1 MKNIGIFIGNFNPIH
16 LGHTSFLK
24 NIKKEYS
31 LDTIFLIPI
40 ENKNE
45 ENLNHIPIKEKREL
59 CQLAI
64 KNLEFIKLYPENFK
78 ENEDTLKFLNDIKNK
93 EKDCN
98 LFLVVGPFSLAEL
111 EKNNDIEKILKLAKV
126 ITLVP
131 LKLFEKLTKKFE
143 SFIIKPSRL
152 KPIQSRKL
160 RILIAQKKEFSTYL
174 NNNVFEQIKK
184 HKLFFGKESLFL
196 ECYDICRQNTSK
208 KRFSH
213 CNFVAKAAAELA
225 AIYGEDEMDARIA
238 GLMHDLM
245 KEKTKE
251 YMQNIFNSYNFK
263 LNDAQKI
270 NPKVWHGIVGALY
283 LENVLEIDNKK
294 IINAVK
300 YHTVPRKHM
309 SNFEKI
315 IFMAD
320 RISQDRKYKDVQFL
334 RDLSKKNIDDAV
346 LYSLKNTISSLI
358 KKESTISTPTIECYN
373 TLILKKTENLKEN
386 ENKWID

>member
-31 LDTIFLIPI
+31 IDNIFLIPI

-64 KNLEFIKLYPENFK
+64 KNLEFIELYPQNIK
-78 ENEDTLKFLNDIKNK
+78 ENADILEFLRNIKTK
-93 EKDCN
+93 EKECN
-98 LFLVVGPFSLAEL
+98 LFLVIGPFSLTQL
-111 EKNNDIEKILKLAKV
+111 EKNHNIKEILKLAKI
-126 ITLVP
+126 ITLAP
-131 LKLFEKLTKKFE
+131 IKLYESLKQKFE
-143 SFIIKPSRL
+143 NIIIKPSRL

-160 RILIAQKKEFSTYL
+160 RILIAQKKEFSCYL
-174 NNNVFEQIKK
+174 NNNVFERIKTQ
-184 HKLFFGKESLFL
+184 KLFFGKKSLFL

-213 CNFVAKAAAELA
+213 CNFVAKAAGELA
-225 AIYGEDEMDARIA
+225 NIYNEDEMDAKIA
-238 GLMHDLM
+238 GLMHDFM

-251 YMQNIFNSYNFK
+251 YMQNIFTSYNFK
-263 LNDAQKI
+263 LNETQKI

-283 LENVLEIDNKK
+283 LEHILEIDNKK
-294 IINAVK
+294 IINAIK

-334 RDLSKKNIDDAV
+334 RDLSKKNLDEAI
-346 LYSLKNTISSLI
+346 LYSLKNTITSLI

-373 TLILKKTENLKEN
+373 TLILKKTESLKKN
-386 ENKWID
+386 ENT